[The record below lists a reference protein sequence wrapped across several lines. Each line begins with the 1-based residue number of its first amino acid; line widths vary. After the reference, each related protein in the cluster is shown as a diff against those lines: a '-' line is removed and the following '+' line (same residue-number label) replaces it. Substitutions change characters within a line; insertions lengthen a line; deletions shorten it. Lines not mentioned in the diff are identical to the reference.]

1 MVLMTKNIAKQ
12 SYLNS
17 DIPRV
22 ILDRLPIYLRILSQ
36 LQQEEIKITS
46 SNKISQYV
54 PIESSQIRKDL
65 TYLGINGINGK
76 GYSVKTLKQSLQKL
90 LGLDASWN
98 AVLIGGSTLGR
109 SAMEFMKQKKSQTYR
124 IVAAFDPN
132 TRMIGKKISNLKIQN
147 IKDLRRTIK
156 TRNIK
161 IGIIATPNN
170 ITQLVADTLIA
181 NDLYY
186 LVNFS
191 SFTPKIPD
199 YVIVKNL
206 DPGLE
211 IESMTYYLR
220 QRRLNRI
227 AG

>member
-132 TRMIGKKISNLKIQN
+132 SRMIGKKISNLKIQN
-147 IKDLRRTIK
+147 IKDLQRTIK

-181 NDLYY
+181 NDLHY
-186 LVNFS
+186 LINFS

-227 AG
+227 VG

>member
-147 IKDLRRTIK
+147 IKDLQRTIK

-181 NDLYY
+181 NDLHY
-186 LVNFS
+186 LINFS

-227 AG
+227 VG

>member
-1 MVLMTKNIAKQ
+1 MVFMTKNIAKQ

-147 IKDLRRTIK
+147 IKDLQRTIK

>member
-1 MVLMTKNIAKQ
+1 MVFMTKNIAKQ

-147 IKDLRRTIK
+147 IKDLQRTIK

-170 ITQLVADTLIA
+170 ITQLVADTLIV
-181 NDLYY
+181 NDLHY
-186 LVNFS
+186 LINFS

-220 QRRLNRI
+220 QRRINRI
-227 AG
+227 VG

>member
-1 MVLMTKNIAKQ
+1 MAKNIIKQ
-12 SYLNS
+12 SYLSS

-22 ILDRLPIYLRILSQ
+22 VLDRLPIYLRILSQ

-46 SNKISQYV
+46 SKELSLYM

-76 GYSVKTLKQSLQKL
+76 GYSVKILKQSLQKL

-98 AVLIGGSTLGR
+98 AVLIGGSTLSR

-132 TRMIGKKISNLKIQN
+132 IRMIGKKISNLKIQN
-147 IKDLRRTIK
+147 IKDLQRTIK

-170 ITQLVADTLIA
+170 ITQFVADTLIA

-186 LVNFS
+186 LINFS

-211 IESMTYYLR
+211 IESMTYHLR

>member
-1 MVLMTKNIAKQ
+1 MVFMTKNIAKQ

-147 IKDLRRTIK
+147 IKDLQRTIK

-186 LVNFS
+186 LINFS

-199 YVIVKNL
+199 YAIVKNL

>member
-147 IKDLRRTIK
+147 IKDLQRTIK

-186 LVNFS
+186 IVNFS

>member
-1 MVLMTKNIAKQ
+1 M
-12 SYLNS
+12 
-17 DIPRV
+17 
-22 ILDRLPIYLRILSQ
+22 
-36 LQQEEIKITS
+36 
-46 SNKISQYV
+46 

-147 IKDLRRTIK
+147 IKDLQRTIK

-170 ITQLVADTLIA
+170 IYA
-181 NDLYY
+181 
-186 LVNFS
+186 
-191 SFTPKIPD
+191 
-199 YVIVKNL
+199 
-206 DPGLE
+206 
-211 IESMTYYLR
+211 
-220 QRRLNRI
+220 
-227 AG
+227 

>member
-147 IKDLRRTIK
+147 IKDLQRTIK

-181 NDLYY
+181 NDLHY
-186 LVNFS
+186 LINFS

-211 IESMTYYLR
+211 IESMTYYLK

>member
-1 MVLMTKNIAKQ
+1 MVFMTKNIAKQ

-147 IKDLRRTIK
+147 IKDLQRTIK

-170 ITQLVADTLIA
+170 ITQLVADTLIV
-181 NDLYY
+181 NDLHY
-186 LVNFS
+186 LINFY

-227 AG
+227 VG

>member
-147 IKDLRRTIK
+147 IKDLQRTIK

-186 LVNFS
+186 LINFS

-199 YVIVKNL
+199 YAIVKNL

>member
-1 MVLMTKNIAKQ
+1 MVFMTKNIAKQ

-76 GYSVKTLKQSLQKL
+76 VYSVKTLKQSLQKL

-124 IVAAFDPN
+124 IDAAFDPN

-147 IKDLRRTIK
+147 IKDLQRTIK

-181 NDLYY
+181 NDLHY
-186 LVNFS
+186 LINFS

-211 IESMTYYLR
+211 IESMTYYLK

>member
-1 MVLMTKNIAKQ
+1 MVFMTKNIAKQ

-76 GYSVKTLKQSLQKL
+76 GYSVKILKQSLQKL

-147 IKDLRRTIK
+147 IKDLQRTIK

-181 NDLYY
+181 NDLHY
-186 LVNFS
+186 LINFS

>member
-1 MVLMTKNIAKQ
+1 MVFMAKNIIKQ
-12 SYLNS
+12 SYLSS

-22 ILDRLPIYLRILSQ
+22 VLDRLPIYLRILSQ

-46 SNKISQYV
+46 SKELSLYM

-76 GYSVKTLKQSLQKL
+76 GYSVKILKQSLQKL

-98 AVLIGGSTLGR
+98 AVLIGGSTLSR

-132 TRMIGKKISNLKIQN
+132 IRMIGKKISNLKIQN
-147 IKDLRRTIK
+147 IKDLQRTIK

-170 ITQLVADTLIA
+170 ITQFVADTLIA

-186 LVNFS
+186 LINFS

-211 IESMTYYLR
+211 IESMTYHLR

-227 AG
+227 TG

>member
-1 MVLMTKNIAKQ
+1 MVFMTKNIAKQ

-132 TRMIGKKISNLKIQN
+132 TRMIVKKISNLKIQN
-147 IKDLRRTIK
+147 IKDLQRTIK

-170 ITQLVADTLIA
+170 ITQFVADTLID
-181 NDLYY
+181 NDLFYII
-186 LVNFS
+186 NFS

-211 IESMTYYLR
+211 IESMTYYLK

>member
-1 MVLMTKNIAKQ
+1 MVFMTKNIAKQ

-132 TRMIGKKISNLKIQN
+132 SRMIGKKISNLKIQN
-147 IKDLRRTIK
+147 IKDLQRTIK

-181 NDLYY
+181 NDLHY
-186 LVNFS
+186 LINFS

-211 IESMTYYLR
+211 IESMTYYLK

>member
-147 IKDLRRTIK
+147 IKDLQRTIK

>member
-1 MVLMTKNIAKQ
+1 MVFMTKNIAKQ

-147 IKDLRRTIK
+147 IKDLQRTIK

-186 LVNFS
+186 IVNFS

>member
-1 MVLMTKNIAKQ
+1 MVFMTKNIAKQ

-147 IKDLRRTIK
+147 IKDLQRTIK

-170 ITQLVADTLIA
+170 ITQLVADTLIE

>member
-109 SAMEFMKQKKSQTYR
+109 SAMEFMKQ
-124 IVAAFDPN
+124 
-132 TRMIGKKISNLKIQN
+132 
-147 IKDLRRTIK
+147 
-156 TRNIK
+156 
-161 IGIIATPNN
+161 
-170 ITQLVADTLIA
+170 
-181 NDLYY
+181 
-186 LVNFS
+186 
-191 SFTPKIPD
+191 
-199 YVIVKNL
+199 
-206 DPGLE
+206 
-211 IESMTYYLR
+211 
-220 QRRLNRI
+220 
-227 AG
+227 

>member
-1 MVLMTKNIAKQ
+1 MVFMTKNIAKQ

-76 GYSVKTLKQSLQKL
+76 GHSVKILKQSLQKL

-132 TRMIGKKISNLKIQN
+132 SRMIGKKISNLKIQN
-147 IKDLRRTIK
+147 IKDLQRTIK

-181 NDLYY
+181 NDLHY
-186 LVNFS
+186 LINFS

>member
-76 GYSVKTLKQSLQKL
+76 GYSVKILKQSLQKL

-147 IKDLRRTIK
+147 IKDLQRTIK

>member
-1 MVLMTKNIAKQ
+1 MVFMAKNIIKQ
-12 SYLNS
+12 SYLSS

-22 ILDRLPIYLRILSQ
+22 VLDRLPIYLRILSQ
-36 LQQEEIKITS
+36 LQQQEIKITS
-46 SNKISQYV
+46 SKELSLYM

-76 GYSVKTLKQSLQKL
+76 GYSVKILKQSLQKL

-98 AVLIGGSTLGR
+98 AVLIGGSTLSR

-132 TRMIGKKISNLKIQN
+132 IRMIGKKISNLKIQN
-147 IKDLRRTIK
+147 IKDLQRTIK

-170 ITQLVADTLIA
+170 ITQFVADTLIA

-186 LVNFS
+186 LINFS

-211 IESMTYYLR
+211 IESMTYHLR

-227 AG
+227 TG

>member
-1 MVLMTKNIAKQ
+1 MVFMTKNIAKQ

-147 IKDLRRTIK
+147 IKDLQRTIK

-181 NDLYY
+181 NDLHY
-186 LVNFS
+186 LINFS

-211 IESMTYYLR
+211 IESMTYYLK

>member
-12 SYLNS
+12 SNLNS

-147 IKDLRRTIK
+147 IKDLQRTIK

-170 ITQLVADTLIA
+170 ITQLVADTLIE

-186 LVNFS
+186 LINFS

>member
-1 MVLMTKNIAKQ
+1 MVFMTKNIAKQ

-147 IKDLRRTIK
+147 IKDLQRTIK

-181 NDLYY
+181 NDLHY
-186 LVNFS
+186 LINFS

-227 AG
+227 VG

>member
-1 MVLMTKNIAKQ
+1 MVFMTKNIAKQ

-147 IKDLRRTIK
+147 IKDLQRTIK

-170 ITQLVADTLIA
+170 ITQRVADTLIA
-181 NDLYY
+181 NDLHY
-186 LVNFS
+186 LINFS

>member
-132 TRMIGKKISNLKIQN
+132 SRMIGKKISNLKIQN
-147 IKDLRRTIK
+147 IKDLQRTIK

-181 NDLYY
+181 NDLHY
-186 LVNFS
+186 LINFS

-211 IESMTYYLR
+211 IESMTYYLK

>member
-1 MVLMTKNIAKQ
+1 MVFMAKNIIKQ
-12 SYLNS
+12 SYLSS

-22 ILDRLPIYLRILSQ
+22 VLDRLPIYLRILSQ

-46 SNKISQYV
+46 SKELSLYM

-76 GYSVKTLKQSLQKL
+76 GYSVKILKQSLQKL

-98 AVLIGGSTLGR
+98 AVLIGGNTLGR

-132 TRMIGKKISNLKIQN
+132 IRMIGKKISNLKIQN
-147 IKDLRRTIK
+147 IKDLQRTIK

-170 ITQLVADTLIA
+170 ITQFVADTLIA

-186 LVNFS
+186 LINFS

-211 IESMTYYLR
+211 IESMTYHLR

>member
-1 MVLMTKNIAKQ
+1 MTKNIAKQ

-147 IKDLRRTIK
+147 IKDLQRTIK

-186 LVNFS
+186 IINFS

>member
-1 MVLMTKNIAKQ
+1 MVFMAKNIIKQ
-12 SYLNS
+12 SYLSS

-22 ILDRLPIYLRILSQ
+22 VLDRLPIYLRILSQ
-36 LQQEEIKITS
+36 LQQQEIKITS
-46 SNKISQYV
+46 SKELSLYM

-76 GYSVKTLKQSLQKL
+76 GYSVKILKQSLQKL

-98 AVLIGGSTLGR
+98 AVLIGGSTLSR

-132 TRMIGKKISNLKIQN
+132 IRMIGKKISNLKIQN
-147 IKDLRRTIK
+147 IKDLQRTIK

-170 ITQLVADTLIA
+170 ITQFVADTLIA

-186 LVNFS
+186 LINFS

-211 IESMTYYLR
+211 IESMTYHLR

>member
-147 IKDLRRTIK
+147 IKDLQRTIK

-186 LVNFS
+186 IINFS

>member
-1 MVLMTKNIAKQ
+1 MVFMTKNIAKQ

-65 TYLGINGINGK
+65 PYLGINGFNGK

-147 IKDLRRTIK
+147 IKDLQRTIK

-181 NDLYY
+181 NDLHY
-186 LVNFS
+186 LINFS

-199 YVIVKNL
+199 YLIVKNL

-211 IESMTYYLR
+211 IESMTYYLKN
-220 QRRLNRI
+220 RRLNRI

>member
-1 MVLMTKNIAKQ
+1 MVFMTKNIAKQ

-132 TRMIGKKISNLKIQN
+132 SRMIGKKISNLKIQN
-147 IKDLRRTIK
+147 IKDLQRTIK

-181 NDLYY
+181 NDLHY
-186 LVNFS
+186 LINFS

-227 AG
+227 VG

>member
-109 SAMEFMKQKKSQTYR
+109 SAMEFMKQKK
-124 IVAAFDPN
+124 
-132 TRMIGKKISNLKIQN
+132 ISNIQN
-147 IKDLRRTIK
+147 SCSIRSKH
-156 TRNIK
+156 
-161 IGIIATPNN
+161 
-170 ITQLVADTLIA
+170 Q
-181 NDLYY
+181 NDRQK
-186 LVNFS
+186 NF
-191 SFTPKIPD
+191 
-199 YVIVKNL
+199 
-206 DPGLE
+206 
-211 IESMTYYLR
+211 
-220 QRRLNRI
+220 
-227 AG
+227 

>member
-1 MVLMTKNIAKQ
+1 MVFMTKNIAKQ

-147 IKDLRRTIK
+147 IKDLQRTIK

-181 NDLYY
+181 NDLHY
-186 LVNFS
+186 LINFS